1 MSARVVQG
9 DAPEPDLWR
18 ALASPWRR
26 RLLDLLRDAPA
37 TTGELASQL
46 PELSRFAV
54 MQHLGVLTD
63 TGVVVVERRG
73 RDRVNHLNP
82 VPLREWYER
91 WVQPMA
97 DTGAASLL
105 ALKRAAETTAGTAPE
120 TGEPVMSEL
129 IDQIRTVRLAFEL
142 RIEASAQ
149 RTFEVMTQQSLDWF
163 PVTYGEDRVR
173 RVVLEPRV
181 GGQHYEDW
189 GDGRGHL
196 YGEVTVYDPPLRWA
210 TRGRVMPGTILDTDY
225 RLREEAG
232 AVVVSVTKVATG
244 PMTRRRRGSPG
255 SATSP
260 ATPRRSRSS
269 PPAEASVAVI
279 SRTVRRSR
287 HREAVPP
294 RAWRR
299 RRAGSR

>member
-1 MSARVVQG
+1 MSAQAAQA
-9 DAPEPDLWR
+9 DAAEPDLWR

-37 TTGELASQL
+37 TTGALASQI

-54 MQHLGVLTD
+54 MQHLGVLVD
-63 TGVVVVERRG
+63 AGVVVVERRG

-97 DTGAASLL
+97 DTGAVSLL
-105 ALKRAAETTAGTAPE
+105 ALKRAAETAPE
-120 TGEPVMSEL
+120 TARETGESVMSESV
-129 IDQIRTVRLAFEL
+129 DQIRTVRLAFEL

-163 PVTYGEDRVR
+163 PHTYGGERVR
-173 RVVLEPRV
+173 RIVLEPKV

-196 YGEVTVYDPPLRWA
+196 YGEVTVFDPPLRWA

-232 AVVVSVTKVATG
+232 GVVVSVTKVATG
-244 PMTRRRRGSPG
+244 PMTDE
-255 SATSP
+255 
-260 ATPRRSRSS
+260 
-269 PPAEASVAVI
+269 EAAGI
-279 SRTVRRSR
+279 SRFGDLTGYAPAIEKLAAS
-287 HREAVPP
+287 
-294 RAWRR
+294 
-299 RRAGSR
+299 

>member
-1 MSARVVQG
+1 MSALAARA
-9 DAPEPDLWR
+9 DAAEPDLWR

-37 TTGELASQL
+37 TTGALASQL

-54 MQHLGVLTD
+54 MQHLGVLAD
-63 TGVVVVERRG
+63 AGVVVVERRG

-105 ALKRAAETTAGTAPE
+105 ALKRAAET
-120 TGEPVMSEL
+120 GESVMSEPV
-129 IDQIRTVRLAFEL
+129 DQIRTVRLAFEL

-149 RTFEVMTQQSLDWF
+149 RTF
-163 PVTYGEDRVR
+163 
-173 RVVLEPRV
+173 

-244 PMTRRRRGSPG
+244 PMTEDEAAGIARFGDLTG
-255 SATSP
+255 YAP
-260 ATPRRSRSS
+260 AIQKL
-269 PPAEASVAVI
+269 AAS
-279 SRTVRRSR
+279 
-287 HREAVPP
+287 
-294 RAWRR
+294 
-299 RRAGSR
+299 